1 MFLNKCIYIYR
12 NLINFIN
19 AYFNI
24 NILYLNEILD
34 KINLNNF
41 YYTIIHISLIINILY
56 ADILFS
62 HRLIEINFRKLISIN
77 KIRKKDIL
85 KKIIVWKYFSKIY
98 FIIKNSNKFLQDLL
112 FTITVI
118 AE

>member
-1 MFLNKCIYIYR
+1 MKYSIKC
-12 NLINFIN
+12 
-19 AYFNI
+19 
-24 NILYLNEILD
+24 
-34 KINLNNF
+34 LNNF

-62 HRLIEINFRKLISIN
+62 HRLINFRKLISIN